1 MMEKIRSF
9 LKQCRRIMSIA
20 TKPDKEEYIN
30 YAKIIAIG
38 VLLLGMLGFIL
49 YVIFYYLSLY
59 FGL

>member
-1 MMEKIRSF
+1 MIEKIRSF

-38 VLLLGMLGFIL
+38 VFLLGMMGFIL
-49 YVIFYYLSLY
+49 YVIFYYLAL
-59 FGL
+59 